1 MTSTV
6 YLKIAKHSG
15 SSASIDTIPL
25 NVTSVS
31 ISVDKQIPAFPIP
44 LSGLATGESQTA
56 ALDLG
61 MSSKRISL
69 NGFITETT
77 IRRTHKETGGIVD
90 TLTFTPQ
97 EVAQLIASGVD
108 STGLAEYQAINE
120 LVILIPSNVN
130 ENYVDRGKAAD
141 ASITTN
147 GTLTENIPLSFRA
160 RGGANELDNTGVSSS
175 LAFPTPT
182 SGGLKGFIQQ
192 FGCELSAES
201 VDISFNLEFVVA
213 FILP

>member
-25 NVTSVS
+25 NVTNVS

-69 NGFITETT
+69 QGFINETT
-77 IRRTHKETGGIVD
+77 IRRTHKETGGTAD

-97 EVAQLIASGVD
+97 EIAQLIASGVD

-120 LVILIPSNVN
+120 LVILIPSKVD
-130 ENYVDRGKAAD
+130 ENYVQVAERD
-141 ASITTN
+141 
-147 GTLTENIPLSFRA
+147 IPLSFRA
-160 RGGANELDNTGVSSS
+160 RGNPNELDNTGVSSS
-175 LAFPTPT
+175 LSFPTPT

>member
-25 NVTSVS
+25 NVTNVS

-69 NGFITETT
+69 QGFINETT
-77 IRRTHKETGGIVD
+77 IRRTHKETGGTAD

-120 LVILIPSNVN
+120 LVILIPSKVD
-130 ENYVDRGKAAD
+130 ENYVQVAERD
-141 ASITTN
+141 
-147 GTLTENIPLSFRA
+147 IPLSFRA
-160 RGGANELDNTGVSSS
+160 RGNPNELDNTGVSSS
-175 LAFPTPT
+175 LSFPTPT

>member
-25 NVTSVS
+25 NVTNVS

-69 NGFITETT
+69 QGFINETT
-77 IRRTHKETGGIVD
+77 IRRTHKETGGTAD

-120 LVILIPSNVN
+120 LVILIPSKVD
-130 ENYVDRGKAAD
+130 ENYVQVAERD
-141 ASITTN
+141 
-147 GTLTENIPLSFRA
+147 IPLSFRA
-160 RGGANELDNTGVSSS
+160 RGNPNELDNTGVSSS
-175 LAFPTPT
+175 LSFPTPT

-192 FGCELSAES
+192 FGCELNAES

>member
-25 NVTSVS
+25 NVTNVS

-69 NGFITETT
+69 QGFINETT
-77 IRRTHKETGGIVD
+77 IRRTHKETGGTAD

-120 LVILIPSNVN
+120 LVILIPSKVD
-130 ENYVDRGKAAD
+130 ENYVQV
-141 ASITTN
+141 
-147 GTLTENIPLSFRA
+147 TERDIPLSFRA
-160 RGGANELDNTGVSSS
+160 RGNPNELDNTGVSSS
-175 LAFPTPT
+175 LSFPTPT

>member
-25 NVTSVS
+25 NVTNVS

-69 NGFITETT
+69 QGFINETT
-77 IRRTHKETGGIVD
+77 IRRTHKETGGTAD

-120 LVILIPSNVN
+120 LVILIPSKVD
-130 ENYVDRGKAAD
+130 ENYVQV
-141 ASITTN
+141 
-147 GTLTENIPLSFRA
+147 TERDIPLSFRA
-160 RGGANELDNTGVSSS
+160 RGNPNELDNTGVSNS
-175 LAFPTPT
+175 LSFPTPT

>member
-25 NVTSVS
+25 NVTNVS
-31 ISVDKQIPAFPIP
+31 ISVDKQIP
-44 LSGLATGESQTA
+44 
-56 ALDLG
+56 
-61 MSSKRISL
+61 
-69 NGFITETT
+69 
-77 IRRTHKETGGIVD
+77 

-120 LVILIPSNVN
+120 LVILIPSKVD
-130 ENYVDRGKAAD
+130 ENYVQV
-141 ASITTN
+141 
-147 GTLTENIPLSFRA
+147 TERDIPLSFRA
-160 RGGANELDNTGVSSS
+160 RGNPNELDNTGVSNS
-175 LAFPTPT
+175 LSFPTPT

>member
-25 NVTSVS
+25 NVTNVS

-69 NGFITETT
+69 QGFINETT
-77 IRRTHKETGGIVD
+77 IRRTHKETGGTAD

-97 EVAQLIASGVD
+97 EIAQLIASGVD

-120 LVILIPSNVN
+120 LVILIPSKVD
-130 ENYVDRGKAAD
+130 ENYVQV
-141 ASITTN
+141 
-147 GTLTENIPLSFRA
+147 TERDIPLSFRA
-160 RGGANELDNTGVSSS
+160 RGNPNELDNTGVSNS
-175 LAFPTPT
+175 LSFPTPT

>member
-25 NVTSVS
+25 NVTNVS

-69 NGFITETT
+69 QGFINETT
-77 IRRTHKETGGIVD
+77 IRRTHKETGGTAD

-120 LVILIPSNVN
+120 LVILIPSKVD
-130 ENYVDRGKAAD
+130 ENYVQV
-141 ASITTN
+141 
-147 GTLTENIPLSFRA
+147 TERDIPLSFRA
-160 RGGANELDNTGVSSS
+160 RGNPNELDNTGVSSS
-175 LAFPTPT
+175 LSFPTPT

-192 FGCELSAES
+192 FGCELNAES

>member
-25 NVTSVS
+25 NVTNVS

-69 NGFITETT
+69 QGFINETT
-77 IRRTHKETGGIVD
+77 IRRTHKETGGTAD

-120 LVILIPSNVN
+120 LVILIPSKVD
-130 ENYVDRGKAAD
+130 ENYVQVAERD
-141 ASITTN
+141 
-147 GTLTENIPLSFRA
+147 IPLSFRA
-160 RGGANELDNTGVSSS
+160 RGNPNELDNTGVSNS
-175 LAFPTPT
+175 LSFPTPT